1 MIARSLG
8 LIVLLVACSAE
19 ANARCSVPYIK
30 TVENQT
36 VQGRM
41 TADSGKP
48 CPIRFKHSSGPT
60 FNVEIV
66 QRPAS
71 GTLRV
76 VEMQRIIYTSRPGFV
91 GQDAFVFARRGLT
104 KVGVSTVRTIEVSV
118 TVTSMRHEGMLICN
132 SEGDGR

>member
-1 MIARSLG
+1 MIAKSLG
-8 LIVLLVACSAE
+8 FIVLLFACSAE
-19 ANARCSVPYIK
+19 ANARCSVPYIR

-66 QRPAS
+66 QRPPS
-71 GTLRV
+71 GSLRI

-104 KVGVSTVRTIEVSV
+104 KVGIPTVRTIEVSV
-118 TVTSMRHEGMLICN
+118 TVTP
-132 SEGDGR
+132 

>member
-1 MIARSLG
+1 MIARRLG
-8 LIVLLVACSAE
+8 LVILLIACSAE
-19 ANARCSVPYIK
+19 AKARCSVPYIK

-41 TADSGKP
+41 MADSGKP

-66 QRPAS
+66 QRPSS

-118 TVTSMRHEGMLICN
+118 TVTP
-132 SEGDGR
+132 

>member
-1 MIARSLG
+1 MIARNLG
-8 LIVLLVACSAE
+8 LIALLAACSAE
-19 ANARCSVPYIK
+19 ANARCSVPYIR

-41 TADSGKP
+41 MADSGKP

-71 GTLRV
+71 GTLRIAG
-76 VEMQRIIYTSRPGFV
+76 MQRIIYTSRPGFV
-91 GQDAFVFARRGLT
+91 GQDEFVFARRGLT
-104 KVGVSTVRTIEVSV
+104 KIGVPTVRTIEVSV
-118 TVTSMRHEGMLICN
+118 NVTP
-132 SEGDGR
+132 

>member
-1 MIARSLG
+1 MLARSLG
-8 LIVLLVACSAE
+8 LSVALVACSAE
-19 ANARCSVPYIK
+19 ANARCSVPYIR

-66 QRPAS
+66 KRPAS
-71 GTLRV
+71 GTLRI
-76 VEMQRIIYTSRPGFV
+76 VEMQRIIYTSRASFV

-104 KVGVSTVRTIEVSV
+104 KVGVPTVRTIEVSV
-118 TVTSMRHEGMLICN
+118 TVTP
-132 SEGDGR
+132 

>member
-1 MIARSLG
+1 MIARSLA
-8 LIVLLVACSAE
+8 LIALLVACSAE

-41 TADSGKP
+41 MADSGKP

-71 GTLRV
+71 GTLRI
-76 VEMQRIIYTSRPGFV
+76 EGMQRLVYTSRAGFV

-118 TVTSMRHEGMLICN
+118 TVTT
-132 SEGDGR
+132 